1 MENPQEYKDNSMQDY
16 EDINSKENMCRDKAG
31 YNESLQPKTN
41 KEIFNIDK

>member
-1 MENPQEYKDNSMQDY
+1 MEQKENKNNSMQDY
-16 EDINSKENMCRDKAG
+16 EDIYQKEKMCRDKAG